1 MQNQQNK
8 ERLEAAFPPMDA
20 AFDGAVR
27 STLDGIV
34 QKEETTMKH
43 PLRMTALA
51 LALILCL
58 AGTAVAVGNRLNL
71 FNFFDDLDAPNPTVQ
86 PEAYALTSYDA
97 AAYSFAHTDVA
108 VREAAWDGRV
118 LRILYSVRDRTV
130 DRVLTD
136 AEVWADGFVLP
147 GAQQDG
153 ISAYLGCDYVYVN
166 GQSLS
171 LTGTMA
177 CRAGDETG
185 EVLVAL
191 ECDLAQRIAAE
202 APEELSAF
210 EAQYEIWLP
219 ILRKDGQDATPQE
232 LHFVIGNTDLAGVR
246 ELAAPAAITLE
257 DGVVIDLYR
266 FMISPIRVYVQ
277 ADVWLPADITDA
289 QIAQYIERFYSLGV
303 EGLQACDSSFGITN
317 ATEQEFV
324 VTDAA
329 TGEGGICYHMAAGQ
343 RPCLTLDYSFA
354 TSDAYPEVFRV
365 LIGDAVIEVLNQQ
378 APAVNQ

>member
-1 MQNQQNK
+1 MQDQQNK
-8 ERLEAAFPPMDA
+8 KRLEAAFPPMDA
-20 AFDGAVR
+20 AFDRAVR

-43 PLRMTALA
+43 PLRITALA

-71 FNFFDDLDAPNPTVQ
+71 FNFFDDLDTPNPTVQ
-86 PEAYALTSYDA
+86 PEAYALTAYDA

-130 DRVLTD
+130 DQVLTD
-136 AEVWADGFVLP
+136 AQVWAEDFVLP

-177 CRAGDETG
+177 SRAGDETG

-202 APEELSAF
+202 ASGQLSAF
-210 EAQYEIWLP
+210 DEKYEVWLP
-219 ILRKDGQDATPQE
+219 ILRQNGQDATPQE
-232 LHFVIGNTDLAGVR
+232 LHFIIDSTELAGVS
-246 ELAAPAAITLE
+246 ELATPAAVMLE

-289 QIAQYIERFYSLGV
+289 QIAQYIERFYSLRV
-303 EGLQACDSSFGITN
+303 EGLAACDYSYGIAN
-317 ATEQEFV
+317 APGQEFV
-324 VTDAA
+324 QDAA
-329 TGEGGICYHMAAGQ
+329 TGEGSIYYHMAAGQ
-343 RPCLTLDYSFA
+343 RACLTLDYSFA

-365 LIGDAVIEVLNQQ
+365 HVGDAVLDVPNQQ
-378 APAVNQ
+378 ASAVNQ